1 MIRQKTTKFEDKP
14 ILLHFDTKKVNKTTK
29 DNITKEI
36 ERLAVSITS
45 PDANNV
51 SDLDISDDELLGVIR
66 GGFGQRI
73 RSSH

>member
-1 MIRQKTTKFEDKP
+1 MIRQKTTKIEDKP
-14 ILLHFDTKKVNKTTK
+14 ILLHFDTKKVNKTTQ

-36 ERLAVSITS
+36 ERLFVSVTS

>member
-14 ILLHFDTKKVNKTTK
+14 ILLHFDLKKVNKTTK

-36 ERLAVSITS
+36 ERLFVSVTS